1 MILRYHDHV
10 TFMNMNSDSAVDKF
24 VNKYVHDCVY
34 IPVERT
40 ERSFVCDRSTCS
52 IRCRSVTYADDSCGC
67 VLYRVTTDECVK
79 CNEINDEI
87 IKKKCEVDV
96 ICNEM
101 RNDIR
106 ELHSYD
112 RDYYNTKL
120 YYLSQCMRRLSYI
133 RSEGACNRIQEQER
147 CEGAWKRIQ
156 EQERCEDDIAT
167 YRRERELAYER
178 SVRKSK
184 HATDYDK

>member
-1 MILRYHDHV
+1 MVLCGHSCI
-10 TFMNMNSDSAVDKF
+10 TFVKMTLNPDSAVDKF
-24 VNKYVHDCVY
+24 VNKYVHNCVY

-40 ERSFVCDRSTCS
+40 ERSFVCDRNTCS

-67 VLYRVTTDECVK
+67 VLYKVTTDECVK
-79 CNEINDEI
+79 CAEINDEI
-87 IKKKCEVDV
+87 TKKKCDVDV

-120 YYLSQCMRRLSYI
+120 YYLSQCMRRLNNIIS
-133 RSEGACNRIQEQER
+133 
-147 CEGAWKRIQ
+147 EGAWKRRQ
-156 EQERCEDDIAT
+156 EQEKEKEICEDDIAT
-167 YRRERELAYER
+167 YKRERELAYER

-184 HATDYDK
+184 HAMD